1 MEGEITMKKI
11 ICFLLAVMMLSLCAF
26 AAADEYPQ
34 PEGGKKFESDWA
46 VAGGLVEI
54 YYEEEGY
61 RVNLA
66 LEKDGKGSVWEYACF
81 YQEETDCLLSFSSSR
96 TDFTVDFDTGD
107 VAYGDSAYEGI
118 DEEGKETTFTI
129 DDHGCLIWKDGHEDA
144 GAGLEFVNIGRFDG
158 VWRNEAEEVEAEFLW
173 NGVDEDSFFYTVY
186 IQRGV
191 EGADHY
197 ALYLLNG
204 TYDPAAGKLSAQ
216 GTCTVYT
223 KNASG
228 EYDSQDDGETVDA
241 FFSMLENGNLLYE
254 TANGIELE
262 YDIMGHQ

>member
-1 MEGEITMKKI
+1 MKKTI
-11 ICFLLAVMMLSLCAF
+11 SILLAVLMLSLCAF

-46 VAGGLVEI
+46 IVGGLVEI

-61 RVNLA
+61 RVTLT
-66 LEKDGKGSVWEYACF
+66 LVKDGKGSLWEYACF
-81 YQEETDCLLSFSSSR
+81 YKEETDCLLSVSSSR

-118 DEEGKETTFTI
+118 DEEGQETAFTI
-129 DDHGCLIWKDGHEDA
+129 DAHGCLVWKDGHEDA

-173 NGVDEDSFFYTVY
+173 NGLDEDSFFYTVY

-191 EGADHY
+191 EGAEHY

-204 TYDPAAGKLSAQ
+204 SYDPAAGKLSAE
-216 GTCTVYT
+216 GTCTLFT